1 MQNPNIDRLF
11 PNESDL
17 NDDDTRFDCRN
28 KQFQDSIRAT
38 LRRKEMQSGMETADQ
53 YSAFASPTL
62 PKKPERPRTGYI
74 VMEVTDEVMSFLK
87 VREKREGKCNIVSFI
102 YKYP

>member
-1 MQNPNIDRLF
+1 
-11 PNESDL
+11 L

-28 KQFQDSIRAT
+28 KQFQDSIRDT

-53 YSAFASPTL
+53 YSAFASPTV

-74 VMEVTDEVMSFLK
+74 VMEVTENIPELK
-87 VREKREGKCNIVSFI
+87 KIFTI
-102 YKYP
+102 L